1 MGGCQPRSIPAR
13 LALQWV
19 PRSRLPTA
27 FIKID
32 ATHRWRD
39 CVPHVDIGLVNASD
53 VAPSSRATD
62 ASGSMRT
69 PPAWKGTTTSDAASR
84 VHDSSTK

>member
-1 MGGCQPRSIPAR
+1 MCGCQSRSLPAR
-13 LALQWV
+13 IALQWV

-27 FIKID
+27 FIEID
-32 ATHRWRD
+32 AAHRWRD

-62 ASGSMRT
+62 ASGSTRT
-69 PPAWKGTTTSDAASR
+69 PLAWKGTTTSDAASR
-84 VHDSSTK
+84 VHDYSTI